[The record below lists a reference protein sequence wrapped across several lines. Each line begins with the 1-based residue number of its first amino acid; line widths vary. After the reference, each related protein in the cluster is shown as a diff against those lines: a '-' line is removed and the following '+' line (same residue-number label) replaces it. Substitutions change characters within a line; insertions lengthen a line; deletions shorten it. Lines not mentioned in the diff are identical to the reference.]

1 MTGNRKTRD
10 AVAAK
15 LAKAQSR
22 KDGLGA
28 TGGLSDAARARQNKR
43 VADKI
48 EKRGK
53 AVPKNK

>member
-15 LAKAQSR
+15 LDRAQKADGMSQPRRAK
-22 KDGLGA
+22 
-28 TGGLSDAARARQNKR
+28 QNKR

-48 EKRGK
+48 EKQGK
-53 AVPKNK
+53 AVKPQKKS